1 MEHTPITQWHEDD
14 RPREKLLQKGAAAL
28 TNAELLA
35 ILIQNGTRSKSAL
48 DLAKEILQLSQ
59 QNLELLGRLTIKE
72 MQTIKGIG
80 SAKAI
85 ILQAAMELG
94 RRRQAEK
101 VVLQAI
107 SSSKVAAEMLYPI
120 IMDKPHE
127 AFTIMYLNNANKV
140 IQIEIVSE
148 GGITATVVDIKVILK
163 KALLHLAS
171 KIILA
176 HNHPSGNLTPSTA
189 DKNITQ
195 KIKAAAQTLEI
206 DVLDHLIIGRNEY
219 YSFADEGDL

>member
-1 MEHTPITQWHEDD
+1 MNHTPINQWHEDD
-14 RPREKLLQKGAAAL
+14 QPREKLMNKGVASL

-48 DLAKEILQLSQ
+48 DLAKEVLALSQ
-59 QNLELLGRLTIKE
+59 NNLELLGRISIKE
-72 MQTIKGIG
+72 MQAVKGIG
-80 SAKAI
+80 NAKAI
-85 ILQAAMELG
+85 ILQAALELG

-101 VVLQAI
+101 VALQSI
-107 SSSKVAAEMLYPI
+107 TSSKVAAEMLYPM

-176 HNHPSGNLTPSTA
+176 HNHPSGNLTPSAA
-189 DKNITQ
+189 DKSITQ
-195 KIKAAAQTLEI
+195 KIKTAAQTLEI

>member
-1 MEHTPITQWHEDD
+1 MDHTPITQWHEDD
-14 RPREKLLQKGAAAL
+14 RPREKLLKKGAAAL

-72 MQTIKGIG
+72 MQTVKGIG
-80 SAKAI
+80 AAKAI

-94 RRRQAEK
+94 RRRQTEK

-176 HNHPSGNLTPSTA
+176 HNHPSGNLTPSAA

-206 DVLDHLIIGRNEY
+206 DVLDHIIIGRNEY

>member
-1 MEHTPITQWHEDD
+1 MNHTPINQWHEDD
-14 RPREKLLQKGAAAL
+14 QPREKLMNKGVASL

-48 DLAKEILQLSQ
+48 DLAKEVLALSQ
-59 QNLELLGRLTIKE
+59 NNLELLGRISIKE
-72 MQTIKGIG
+72 MQAVKGIG
-80 SAKAI
+80 NAKAI
-85 ILQAAMELG
+85 ILQAALELG

-101 VVLQAI
+101 VALQSI
-107 SSSKVAAEMLYPI
+107 TSSKVAAEMLYPI

-176 HNHPSGNLTPSTA
+176 HNHPSGNLTPSAA

>member
-1 MEHTPITQWHEDD
+1 MDHTPITQWHEDD

-176 HNHPSGNLTPSTA
+176 HNHPSGNLTPSAA

>member
-1 MEHTPITQWHEDD
+1 I
-14 RPREKLLQKGAAAL
+14 
-28 TNAELLA
+28 
-35 ILIQNGTRSKSAL
+35 S
-48 DLAKEILQLSQ
+48 
-59 QNLELLGRLTIKE
+59 IKE
-72 MQTIKGIG
+72 MQAVKGIG
-80 SAKAI
+80 NAKAI
-85 ILQAAMELG
+85 ILQAALELG

-101 VVLQAI
+101 VALQSI
-107 SSSKVAAEMLYPI
+107 TSSKVAAEMLYPM

-163 KALLHLAS
+163 KALLHLAT
-171 KIILA
+171 KIIRA
-176 HNHPSGNLTPSTA
+176 HNHPSGNLTPSAA
-189 DKNITQ
+189 DKSITQ
-195 KIKAAAQTLEI
+195 KIKTAAQTLEI